1 MCIWVVSNSCVDWVR
16 PWGEKETEKYWALMN
31 LVDTSLTQIRE
42 GLRGEVEDREIS
54 ASEADDYEDVFAVH
68 ESASV
73 PWSHP
78 LKHSGNFKDFEV
90 DSSRKAVPKSC
101 VKTKLSEVS
110 DEGNPLRQL
119 YNILIKPVEH
129 LIRGNKLLIIPE
141 AALYRLPFSAL
152 LDGEGLFLCKKYS
165 VQMCT
170 SLETLAIISER
181 PKQVYQDGTLVI
193 GNPLVG
199 RVCRRGEEVNP
210 CGLPGAQREAE
221 LVGSLLN
228 TSPLIQ
234 RMATKST
241 VMKRL
246 SKVSIV
252 HIAAHGDPVKGEIVL
267 APDPDPA
274 RNNRLPTEEE
284 YMLTCADIASLSLR
298 AQLVVL
304 SCCQTAQGD
313 IRAEGVVGIA
323 RSFLGAGARA
333 VVVSLWAIDD
343 EATLAFMELFYNHL
357 TKNGLS
363 VCQALQRS
371 MLTLQGREEFK
382 RISYWAP
389 FYVIGEDVKFS
400 NEEMEQRRNKAAPGN
415 KN

>member
-1 MCIWVVSNSCVDWVR
+1 
-16 PWGEKETEKYWALMN
+16 
-31 LVDTSLTQIRE
+31 
-42 GLRGEVEDREIS
+42 
-54 ASEADDYEDVFAVH
+54 
-68 ESASV
+68 
-73 PWSHP
+73 
-78 LKHSGNFKDFEV
+78 
-90 DSSRKAVPKSC
+90 
-101 VKTKLSEVS
+101 
-110 DEGNPLRQL
+110 
-119 YNILIKPVEH
+119 
-129 LIRGNKLLIIPE
+129 
-141 AALYRLPFSAL
+141 
-152 LDGEGLFLCKKYS
+152 
-165 VQMCT
+165 
-170 SLETLAIISER
+170 
-181 PKQVYQDGTLVI
+181 
-193 GNPLVG
+193 
-199 RVCRRGEEVNP
+199 
-210 CGLPGAQREAE
+210 
-221 LVGSLLN
+221 
-228 TSPLIQ
+228 
-234 RMATKST
+234 MATKSA

-284 YMLTCADIASLSLR
+284 YMLTCADIASLSMR
-298 AQLVVL
+298 ARLVVL

-343 EATLAFMELFYNHL
+343 EATLSFMELFYNHL
-357 TKNGLS
+357 AKQGLS

-382 RISYWAP
+382 RISDWAP

-400 NEEMEQRRNKAAPGN
+400 NEEMDQWRNKTAPGN